1 MKKLIEASLLNSF
14 TYPEYRAHIA
24 QLLTEGKATGH
35 EQNADFVHYSE
46 LNQARMHRLD
56 KTIQVLPE
64 VVATFSKLAKKHIWL
79 LLSEG
84 WCGDAANCIP
94 VLHKIAEGTS
104 LIDMKIILRDDNDA
118 VMQHFLT
125 NGARAIPKLVIID
138 AETLAVIAD
147 WGPRPEPAKNLIL
160 DYKATHGIVDE
171 TAKIEL
177 QKWYLQD
184 KGIAIQ
190 NEILKIYGQIHV

>member
-1 MKKLIEASLLNSF
+1 
-14 TYPEYRAHIA
+14 
-24 QLLTEGKATGH
+24 
-35 EQNADFVHYSE
+35 
-46 LNQARMHRLD
+46 
-56 KTIQVLPE
+56 
-64 VVATFSKLAKKHIWL
+64 
-79 LLSEG
+79 
-84 WCGDAANCIP
+84 
-94 VLHKIAEGTS
+94 
-104 LIDMKIILRDDNDA
+104 
-118 VMQHFLT
+118 MQHFLT

>member
-1 MKKLIEASLLNSF
+1 MKKEIEQSLLHSF

-24 QLLTEGKATGH
+24 QLLTEGMATGH
-35 EQNADFVHYSE
+35 EQNADLVHYSE

-64 VVATFSKLAKKHIWL
+64 VVDFFSKLTIKQLWVVLA
-79 LLSEG
+79 EG

-125 NGARAIPKLVIID
+125 NGARAIPKLLILD
-138 AETLAVIAD
+138 AETLNVIAN
-147 WGPRPEPAKNLIL
+147 WGPRPEPAKQLIL
-160 DYKATHGIVDE
+160 DYKATYGIVDE

-190 NEILKIYGQIHV
+190 NEILKIYEQIHV

>member
-14 TYPEYRAHIA
+14 TYSEYRAHIA
-24 QLLTEGKATGH
+24 QLLTGGKATGH
-35 EQNADFVHYSE
+35 EQNADLVHYSE

-64 VVATFSKLAKKHIWL
+64 VVATFSKLTKKHIWL

-147 WGPRPEPAKNLIL
+147 WGPRPETAKNLIL

-190 NEILKIYGQIHV
+190 NEILKIYEQIHV

>member
-14 TYPEYRAHIA
+14 TYPEYRAYIA

-35 EQNADFVHYSE
+35 EQNADLVHYSE

-64 VVATFSKLAKKHIWL
+64 AVATFSKLTKKHIWL

-147 WGPRPEPAKNLIL
+147 WGPRPETAKNLIL

-190 NEILKIYGQIHV
+190 NEILKIYEQIHV